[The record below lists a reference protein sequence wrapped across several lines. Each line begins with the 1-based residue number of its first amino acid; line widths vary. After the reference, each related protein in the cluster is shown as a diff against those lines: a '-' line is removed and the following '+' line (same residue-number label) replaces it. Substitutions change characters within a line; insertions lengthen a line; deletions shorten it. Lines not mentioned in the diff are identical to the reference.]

1 MFWFLTASLRAPWLK
16 SHQKTNDSNHAIHV
30 LLLSLVMFVPAYNIT
45 PADFLHILAN
55 WPFIIMYF
63 LIQCYVVPAVN
74 IVLLN
79 KTINISICCFLF
91 LQAII
96 FLSDVFLLTVIILS
110 GYDSF
115 VLTLGSIVS
124 SRESRL
130 LLFPQALLTLLSR
143 NQWQAVAP
151 KVSLPL
157 SA

>member
-1 MFWFLTASLRAPWLK
+1 
-16 SHQKTNDSNHAIHV
+16 
-30 LLLSLVMFVPAYNIT
+30 
-45 PADFLHILAN
+45 
-55 WPFIIMYF
+55 MYF

-79 KTINISICCFLF
+79 KTINISKYSFLF

-96 FLSDVFLLTVIILS
+96 FLCDVFLLTVIILS

-143 NQWQAVAP
+143 NQWKAVAP
-151 KVSLPL
+151 KVMEWLYHMQNL
-157 SA
+157 SAVSPLYADTFHQGLMALRHDRYFKTLSVWMRFISCKPVKLQ

>member
-1 MFWFLTASLRAPWLK
+1 MTVIMLFMCF
-16 SHQKTNDSNHAIHV
+16 
-30 LLLSLVMFVPAYNIT
+30 SLVSSCLCQPTAT
-45 PADFLHILAN
+45 LADFLYILAN

-79 KTINISICCFLF
+79 KTINISKYSFLF

-96 FLSDVFLLTVIILS
+96 FLCDVFLLTVIILS

-143 NQWQAVAP
+143 NQWKAVAP
-151 KVSLPL
+151 KVSLPM

>member
-1 MFWFLTASLRAPWLK
+1 
-16 SHQKTNDSNHAIHV
+16 
-30 LLLSLVMFVPAYNIT
+30 
-45 PADFLHILAN
+45 
-55 WPFIIMYF
+55 MY
-63 LIQCYVVPAVN
+63 
-74 IVLLN
+74 
-79 KTINISICCFLF
+79 SFLF

-96 FLSDVFLLTVIILS
+96 FLCDVFLLTVIMLS

-143 NQWQAVAP
+143 NQWKAVAP

>member
-1 MFWFLTASLRAPWLK
+1 MLHWELPS
-16 SHQKTNDSNHAIHV
+16 SNLIRRPMTV
-30 LLLSLVMFVPAYNIT
+30 TMLFMCFSLVVSCLCQHTVT
-45 PADFLHILAN
+45 PTDFLHILAN
-55 WPFIIMYF
+55 WSFIIMYF

-79 KTINISICCFLF
+79 KTINISMYSFLL

-96 FLSDVFLLTVIILS
+96 FLCDVFLLTVIILS

-143 NQWQAVAP
+143 DQWKSVAP